1 MDGQQRL
8 LAIKEFFSN
17 LFKLS
22 SLSILAPLNGRT
34 YAQLPSRTK
43 RTLDRASLSAI
54 VLLKESRAALRD
66 AASSRVLEL
75 KKFVLERLNTG
86 GKQLNPQEIRNA
98 IYSGQF
104 NDLIISLTR
113 NKVFT
118 DVWAY
123 QFIVRNTAK
132 LIMKARNA
140 KKNLYRTMGDCQIV
154 LRFFALRD
162 DKAVKGS
169 MRSILDHCMESNLTI
184 EESAANRLHGEYI
197 QDWKLLSLFSTGDHF
212 S

>member
-1 MDGQQRL
+1 
-8 LAIKEFFSN
+8 
-17 LFKLS
+17 
-22 SLSILAPLNGRT
+22 
-34 YAQLPSRTK
+34 
-43 RTLDRASLSAI
+43 

-132 LIMKARNA
+132 LIMKAGTQ
-140 KKNLYRTMGDCQIV
+140 KKTYIEPWAIARLY
-154 LRFFALRD
+154 
-162 DKAVKGS
+162 
-169 MRSILDHCMESNLTI
+169 
-184 EESAANRLHGEYI
+184 
-197 QDWKLLSLFSTGDHF
+197 
-212 S
+212 